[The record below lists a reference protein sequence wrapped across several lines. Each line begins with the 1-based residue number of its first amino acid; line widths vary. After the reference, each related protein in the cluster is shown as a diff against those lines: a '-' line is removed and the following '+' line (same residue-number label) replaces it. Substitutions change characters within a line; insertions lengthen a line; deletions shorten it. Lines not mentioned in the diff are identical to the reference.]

1 MDSRGCDMSA
11 AFQHTAAA
19 QRKRILEFL
28 RVRPLDTL
36 TARKVL
42 DVMHPAARV
51 MELRKRGWEIQT
63 VKIDRAS
70 DCGEIHRVAC
80 YVLEAGAGESAPAD
94 ESAGANEQGTDEV
107 KNSMG
112 DSV

>member
-1 MDSRGCDMSA
+1 MA
-11 AFQHTAAA
+11 AYSYLNTASA

-28 RVRPLDTL
+28 HIPPLDTL
-36 TARKVL
+36 TARKIL

-51 MELRKRGWEIQT
+51 MELRRHGEKIQT

-80 YVLEAGAGESAPAD
+80 YVLEAGAGEIAPAD
-94 ESAGANEQGTDEV
+94 NAAGTDRQGTDTA
-107 KNSMG
+107 KHSML
-112 DSV
+112 VAL